1 MGKHV
6 RRIFLFCPTACNRAG
21 IFPCLTEIPVCTSFC
36 GRESRARN
44 GGGGGGGEGR
54 ERDKRPRKVRG
65 RFTSRLYPS
74 FRGGKKHLAKHLCE
88 IRFFFLFLFLFF
100 FYSDLPLSNSFSK
113 THLHFPDLSTANYAR
128 RFYPIIRT
136 AQKRV
141 TREIVRINS
150 LMSEGSGFCQTIPD
164 TMPRTGLRLIDFY
177 NTGCRLKSFLDRSG
191 VRLFSVCKKV
201 GLGQACSYARLLC
214 KLGFFP
220 LFYLGLMKL

>member
-1 MGKHV
+1 MFNRNTSLYK
-6 RRIFLFCPTACNRAG
+6 FLRPRE
-21 IFPCLTEIPVCTSFC
+21 PCKK
-36 GRESRARN
+36 R
-44 GGGGGGGEGR
+44 GGGGGGEGR

-74 FRGGKKHLAKHLCE
+74 FRGGEKHLAKHLCE

-191 VRLFSVCKKV
+191 VRLFPVCKKV
-201 GLGQACSYARLLC
+201 GVGQACSYARLLC

>member
-1 MGKHV
+1 MQE
-6 RRIFLFCPTACNRAG
+6 T
-21 IFPCLTEIPVCTSFC
+21 
-36 GRESRARN
+36 
-44 GGGGGGGEGR
+44 GEGVEEEKGER
-54 ERDKRPRKVRG
+54 EIKGQGKFVVVSLLAFIRLFAGEKNI
-65 RFTSRLYPS
+65 SRNIYVKFGFS
-74 FRGGKKHLAKHLCE
+74 F
-88 IRFFFLFLFLFF
+88 FF

-164 TMPRTGLRLIDFY
+164 TMPRTRLRLIDFY

-201 GLGQACSYARLLC
+201 GVGQACSYARLLC
-214 KLGFFP
+214 KLGFFSSLLP
-220 LFYLGLMKL
+220 WLDEIVMYTRVNIHVFIYVCIYREFSSKLDRGRMRQGLQK

>member
-1 MGKHV
+1 MQE
-6 RRIFLFCPTACNRAG
+6 T
-21 IFPCLTEIPVCTSFC
+21 
-36 GRESRARN
+36 
-44 GGGGGGGEGR
+44 GEGVEEEKGER
-54 ERDKRPRKVRG
+54 EIKGQGKFVVVSLLAFIRLFAGEKNI
-65 RFTSRLYPS
+65 SRNIYVKFGFS
-74 FRGGKKHLAKHLCE
+74 
-88 IRFFFLFLFLFF
+88 FFFSFFFF

-201 GLGQACSYARLLC
+201 GVGQACSYARLLC